1 MSGDKVS
8 LRIGAVLFFAGALAT
23 MGCSPN
29 ESPEDGQGA
38 IRSEA
43 EARLV
48 VTENVRAMTPY
59 DITITPQNATMTPC
73 GDNFDVAIGEGP
85 PWSVGA
91 SGNLDGPHEIS
102 EAIRRVDVL
111 AESGYRLQPKGPV
124 PTLPEQRVYKDDRG
138 YTIGISASELPDGID
153 FEVFSKSPC
162 TIDKP

>member
-1 MSGDKVS
+1 MSRRMHDAVF
-8 LRIGAVLFFAGALAT
+8 LIGALV
-23 MGCSPN
+23 MVGCSPN
-29 ESPEDGQGA
+29 EAPEDGLGA

-59 DITITPQNATMTPC
+59 DIEITPQNATMTPC
-73 GDNFDVAIGEGP
+73 GDNFDVAIGQGP

-102 EAIRRVDVL
+102 EAIRRVDTL
-111 AESGYRLQPKGPV
+111 AESGYRLQPTGPL

>member
-1 MSGDKVS
+1 MSRRMHDAVF
-8 LRIGAVLFFAGALAT
+8 LIGALV
-23 MGCSPN
+23 MVGCSPN
-29 ESPEDGQGA
+29 EAPEDGQGA

-59 DITITPQNATMTPC
+59 DIEITPQNATMTPC
-73 GDNFDVAIGEGP
+73 GDNFDVAIGQGP

-102 EAIRRVDVL
+102 EAIRRVDTL
-111 AESGYRLQPKGPV
+111 AESGYRLQPTGPL

>member
-1 MSGDKVS
+1 MSQRMHD
-8 LRIGAVLFFAGALAT
+8 AVFLTGALV
-23 MGCSPN
+23 MVGCSPN
-29 ESPEDGQGA
+29 EAPEDGQGA

-59 DITITPQNATMTPC
+59 DINITPQNATMTPC

-91 SGNLDGPHEIS
+91 SGNSDGPHEIS
-102 EAIRRVDVL
+102 GAIRQVDAL
-111 AESGYRLQPKGPV
+111 AESGYRLQPTGPL

-138 YTIGISASELPDGID
+138 YTIGISASELSDGIA

-162 TIDKP
+162 TIDQP